1 MTVSNFG
8 RNFKALRERG
18 GYTQT
23 EIADLLGVT
32 QTTVGSWETRGKKPR
47 QQSVV
52 DAICELF
59 SVTEQDLF
67 GFSDGFYAKSTG
79 LCNSIAAPS
88 GMTASAPVVGR
99 IAAGDPSEAIEM
111 SGESHELPSS
121 VAEAFPGGFFVIV
134 RGDSMNLVL
143 QEGSYVY
150 IAPADR
156 FPVRNDDI
164 AVVKVNG
171 DDATVKVVKLFDDV
185 VILEPRSTNP
195 EHKRRVIDASDPDSP
210 SVRILGKAVWSDYQI
225 TRF

>member
-1 MTVSNFG
+1 MDISSFSKNIKAIRESSGKTQQEFADSLDILQGTVS
-8 RNFKALRERG
+8 
-18 GYTQT
+18 
-23 EIADLLGVT
+23 
-32 QTTVGSWETRGKKPR
+32 SWESKSTLPR
-47 QQSVV
+47 QKEVMLR
-52 DAICELF
+52 ICDTYG
-59 SVTEQDLF
+59 VTEQDLF

-88 GMTASAPVVGR
+88 GMTASAPVAGR

-111 SGESHELPSS
+111 SGETHELPSS
-121 VAEAFPGGFFVIV
+121 VAEAFPGGFFVII

>member
-1 MTVSNFG
+1 MEISIFG
-8 RNFKALRERG
+8 RNIRALRDAR
-18 GYTQT
+18 GYTQQSL
-23 EIADLLGVT
+23 ADALGVT
-32 QTTVGSWETRGKKPR
+32 QNTVAGWETRGKKPR
-47 QQSVV
+47 QKEVV
-52 DAICELF
+52 NAICALM
-59 SVTEQDLF
+59 SATEQDLF

-79 LCNSIAAPS
+79 LCDSIAAPS
-88 GMTASAPVVGR
+88 GMTASAPVAGR

>member
-1 MTVSNFG
+1 
-8 RNFKALRERG
+8 
-18 GYTQT
+18 
-23 EIADLLGVT
+23 
-32 QTTVGSWETRGKKPR
+32 
-47 QQSVV
+47 
-52 DAICELF
+52 
-59 SVTEQDLF
+59 
-67 GFSDGFYAKSTG
+67 
-79 LCNSIAAPS
+79 
-88 GMTASAPVVGR
+88 MTASAPVAGR

-111 SGESHELPSS
+111 SGETHELPSS

>member
-1 MTVSNFG
+1 MDISSFSKNIKAIREASGKTQQEFADSLDILQGTVS
-8 RNFKALRERG
+8 
-18 GYTQT
+18 
-23 EIADLLGVT
+23 
-32 QTTVGSWETRGKKPR
+32 SWESKSTLPR
-47 QQSVV
+47 QKEVMLR
-52 DAICELF
+52 ICDTYG
-59 SVTEQDLF
+59 VTEQDLF

-79 LCNSIAAPS
+79 LCDSIAAPS